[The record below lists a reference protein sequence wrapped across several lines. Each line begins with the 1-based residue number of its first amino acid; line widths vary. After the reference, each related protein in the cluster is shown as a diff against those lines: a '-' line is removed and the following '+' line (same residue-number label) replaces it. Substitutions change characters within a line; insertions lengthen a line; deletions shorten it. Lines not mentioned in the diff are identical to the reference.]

1 MNFHY
6 SFADAEGDKVSTGL
20 QAVAL
25 DILQTLVRAYGVV
38 SNSKSGENP
47 TIQSRPLSQI
57 LVVNAFPAAVKCTLR
72 SDDNAVTQVSSTILS
87 FIGCKIMHSV
97 TVSRKIVIFL
107 GNYYTV

>member
-1 MNFHY
+1 M
-6 SFADAEGDKVSTGL
+6 
-20 QAVAL
+20 AL

-72 SDDNAVTQVSSTILS
+72 SDDNAVTQVS
-87 FIGCKIMHSV
+87 
-97 TVSRKIVIFL
+97 VSQCGNFRIFL
-107 GNYYTV
+107 SIRFYVKSIFEILEFLNLQFLQF

>member
-1 MNFHY
+1 M
-6 SFADAEGDKVSTGL
+6 
-20 QAVAL
+20 AL

-38 SNSKSGENP
+38 SNNKSGENP

-72 SDDNAVTQVSSTILS
+72 SDDNAVTQVSTILS

-97 TVSRKIVIFL
+97 TVSREIVIFL
-107 GNYYTV
+107 ENYSTV

>member
-1 MNFHY
+1 M
-6 SFADAEGDKVSTGL
+6 
-20 QAVAL
+20 AL

-38 SNSKSGENP
+38 SNNKSGENP

-107 GNYYTV
+107 ENSLHCLPSASNFFICEWNFMKIF